1 MANFTTLL
9 ETRWRWLLWILL
21 SFVSVCVLST
31 TLSPFYS
38 YVGCDNT
45 IYQLVG
51 ECWLRGDLPYVDIFD
66 NKGPYLYLFT
76 MIGSAICYGKMGQMI
91 LFGLYFAV
99 CIEFLWKIGL
109 FLAKS
114 KLNIILSICVYIF
127 FFFFL
132 NGDTINTE
140 GYSQLFLLIP
150 MYLFI
155 RFMRNDVSVG
165 KYLGFVT
172 GMCFGVI
179 ALIRINNTHILL
191 AIVICMFVYYCKNKL
206 YKELFRQILL
216 FVGGTVL
223 TTLPMLAYFYSNNAL
238 SELFYCNFSYNINY
252 AFVWANIDKV
262 NTINDKLVILFIL
275 LLSIII
281 GLRSLWKNRFCYI
294 FSFVLISFFTF
305 ALDYLNGAGYYH
317 YIALVI
323 PCVYV
328 TLLSINWVNQ
338 ILSSFALCSILFT
351 NYGYCYSYIFW
362 CCILGKV
369 QYDHSFI
376 PVFDN
381 LISNSESVFAY
392 NASLRDNIVFSELKI
407 TPAMRI
413 SYLTEMCVQVD
424 EKMKTEVNEYLE
436 SERPKWIMA
445 REWKNPLFTEM
456 IKDYELVYE
465 KSGLMLYKLNNID
478 KL

>member
-1 MANFTTLL
+1 MAFFTTIL

-21 SFVSVCVLST
+21 SFMSVCVLSK
-31 TLSPFYS
+31 TLSPYCS
-38 YVGCDNT
+38 YIGNDNT

-76 MIGSAICYGKMGQMI
+76 MIGSSICYGKIGQLI

-109 FLAKS
+109 LLAKS
-114 KLNIILSICVYIF
+114 KLHIILLICVYIF
-127 FFFFL
+127 FFFFFVD
-132 NGDTINTE
+132 DTINTE

-150 MYLFI
+150 MYLYI
-155 RFMRNDVSVG
+155 RFMRNDILVE

-223 TTLPMLAYFYSNNAL
+223 TTLPMLAYFYANDAL
-238 SELFYCNFSYNINY
+238 SELFYCNFFYNINY
-252 AFVWANIDKV
+252 AFVWANVVKV
-262 NTINDKLVILFIL
+262 YTINAKLIVLFIL

-338 ILSSFALCSILFT
+338 ILSSFALCSIPFT
-351 NYGYCYSYIFW
+351 KFGFYYGYFFLCGM
-362 CCILGKV
+362 LGKV

-376 PVFDN
+376 HEFDN
-381 LISNSESVFAY
+381 LINNSESVFAY
-392 NASLRDNIVFSELKI
+392 NVTLRDNILFSELKI

-424 EKMKTEVNEYLE
+424 EKIKTEVNEYLE

-465 KSGLMLYKLNNID
+465 KSGLMLYKHKSIN
-478 KL
+478 

>member
-21 SFVSVCVLST
+21 SFVSVCVLSK
-31 TLSPFYS
+31 TLSPYCS
-38 YVGCDNT
+38 YIGNDNT

-76 MIGSAICYGKMGQMI
+76 MIGSSICYGKIGQLI

-109 FLAKS
+109 LLAKS
-114 KLNIILSICVYIF
+114 KLNIILSICVYILF
-127 FFFFL
+127 FFFFVF
-132 NGDTINTE
+132 DTINTE

-223 TTLPMLAYFYSNNAL
+223 TTLPMLAYFYANNAL
-238 SELFYCNFSYNINY
+238 SELFYCCFLYNMKYVQNWQEVGLTLFYRYLLI
-252 AFVWANIDKV
+252 F
-262 NTINDKLVILFIL
+262 ILFVPMLFAFLYILKKKPFVAIFLLCSSITFSLDFIYGNGYMHYLATISALIFLQSLFLKKKLKILYYPILGIIL
-275 LLSIII
+275 L
-281 GLRSLWKNRFCYI
+281 
-294 FSFVLISFFTF
+294 FVIYWDS
-305 ALDYLNGAGYYH
+305 
-317 YIALVI
+317 
-323 PCVYV
+323 
-328 TLLSINWVNQ
+328 
-338 ILSSFALCSILFT
+338 SILFVNCLLGRT
-351 NYGYCYSYIFW
+351 NFYYNEY
-362 CCILGKV
+362 
-369 QYDHSFI
+369 
-376 PVFDN
+376 VFLNRIID
-381 LISNSESVFAY
+381 SKEVFAY

-424 EKMKTEVNEYLE
+424 EKIKTEVNEYLE

-445 REWKNPLFTEM
+445 REWENPLFTEM
-456 IKDYELVYE
+456 IKDYELIYE